1 MGNVFVLRSL
11 RFKIPKRSRREIMTL
26 RPKVATPSKSAIKR
40 ADPRTRSIP
49 SQTTLWQS
57 IPLLFRLRLVPYV
70 LEKLGKQDPECQEEN
85 LSKEKNQY
93 QTQRTC
99 DAASGNRTI
108 WARFHTPQIVNIVA
122 LIAQINRL
130 FYDCTACKTGVIF
143 CLFSDERKEAHNKR
157 AERVTHDGKG
167 CLSCR
172 AWLGGQC
179 STRAS
184 LHSPANYTHNK
195 KSRLFC
201 GIGVDCDD

>member
-1 MGNVFVLRSL
+1 M
-11 RFKIPKRSRREIMTL
+11 
-26 RPKVATPSKSAIKR
+26 
-40 ADPRTRSIP
+40 
-49 SQTTLWQS
+49 
-57 IPLLFRLRLVPYV
+57 
-70 LEKLGKQDPECQEEN
+70 GKQDPECQEEN

-99 DAASGNRTI
+99 DAASGNRTL
-108 WARFHTPQIVNIVA
+108 WARIHTPQIANIVA

-143 CLFSDERKEAHNKR
+143 CLFSDERKEARNKR

-167 CLSCR
+167 FPLLPCVTR
-172 AWLGGQC
+172 ASC

-201 GIGVDCDD
+201 GIGVDCDIATAILLFFIRRWCPLDGHQYK